1 MSFAKA
7 ASNWVGQFALPATSF
22 LQAGQWLICSDINVP
37 PSMIKNRISALT
49 VLRDALIAE
58 KSDDEFDDEVV
69 EALAFDSWTSS

>member
-1 MSFAKA
+1 
-7 ASNWVGQFALPATSF
+7 
-22 LQAGQWLICSDINVP
+22 
-37 PSMIKNRISALT
+37 MIKNRISALT